1 MSFEAELKAH
11 LQTDGAISGIVEERI
26 HPIILPQQSPMP
38 AITYTLVFG
47 EPQNSIDGFTSGLRR
62 ISVQIDC
69 WSRTFDRTKD
79 LAAAVVERLNTPA
92 SAFRSVI
99 TEYPMLDDYETE
111 AKIYRRSIGASCWFT
126 E

>member
-11 LQTDGAISGIVEERI
+11 LQSDSAISAMVGERI
-26 HPIILPQQSPMP
+26 HPLILPERSEFP

-47 EPQNSIDGFTSGLRR
+47 EPQNSLDGFTSGLRR

-69 WSRTFDRTKD
+69 WSRTFDRTKSV
-79 LAAAVVERLNTPA
+79 AEAVVSRLGTPA
-92 SAFRSVI
+92 SAFKSVV
-99 TEYPMLDDYETE
+99 TEYPTLDDYESET
-111 AKIYRRSIGASCWFT
+111 KIYRRSIGASCWFT